1 MEANNNSE
9 HKNESQYSNE
19 SSTSRSGQPSSS
31 THLQDKPRYRKHKKR
46 SLSHENDWNA
56 ASKNKDTSER
66 LKKQKNRGNDQII
79 GNQSYDVSGPSRQ
92 MATPLHQMAATI
104 PPNPQVMHQQ
114 RLYPSSYPPHFG
126 YGPTNNF
133 ADPKAG
139 NYGTMPFNMNSMMS
153 MPPQWPVN
161 NGLPIP
167 ASSVGINSNVCATP
181 FSNGVEMMPSTSSAV
196 GPYPFMGMANNYG
209 MVQPSMDFC
218 PSRVMPSPIIS
229 NFTPNVP
236 ISLSNAVLTPPL
248 PGENITRLKPDGCRT
263 VLVTCLPEKI
273 TQDII
278 KEAFERCGSISEIRM
293 SDKHFCHIR
302 FNEMESVEQ
311 ALLLSGYRIKIE
323 DKDDPAYTAKLHV
336 DCVTACDDLHEFGC
350 RKRLRE
356 REERHRAREGRPPSP
371 PPISHFSEHE
381 AIAVNEKLRNEETF
395 KESARILITWLK
407 RGECSKSNCGI
418 FYFMLQSSNSHV
430 KRLRNEKLK
439 CEEEVQKA
447 KENLDVMTRS
457 IQLELSEIEKVYAA
471 AVVQKNWDHFSK
483 NQRRRIEYWK
493 KEIAHFSAALIASR
507 VEENMD
513 LDVDENA
520 EECSNEDQTEN
531 DELYQLRESNDTLKQ
546 QLLSTQKELDH
557 YKQTCN
563 EYYEEIVK
571 LKSISEESQ
580 RVGQLSSIQKELD
593 DYKQT
598 SNEYYEKIVKLK
610 SICEEIVKLKSI
622 SEESQRVGSSEIPVE
637 NGYYSDNARKD
648 VSVTNSSTQCVPDEA
663 NVTANETCLVTLMS
677 IFLLVH
683 PFGANIDYI
692 CSYLLQTHPAVTKID
707 IETLLKKFPNSFKEV
722 STEIGVTLEK
732 KWKYVAFDSSAR
744 PDGH

>member
-31 THLQDKPRYRKHKKR
+31 THLQDKPRDRKHKKR
-46 SLSHENDWNA
+46 SRSPENDWNA

-66 LKKQKNRGNDQII
+66 SKKQNNSGNDQII

-114 RLYPSSYPPHFG
+114 HLYPSSYPPHFG
-126 YGPTNNF
+126 YGPADNF
-133 ADPKAG
+133 ADPNAG
-139 NYGTMPFNMNSMMS
+139 NYGIMPFNMNSMMS

-167 ASSVGINSNVCATP
+167 ASSVDINSNVCATP
-181 FSNGVEMMPSTSSAV
+181 VSNGVEMMPSTSSAV

-209 MVQPSMDFC
+209 MVQPAMDFG
-218 PSRVMPSPIIS
+218 PPPVMPSPIIS
-229 NFTPNVP
+229 NITPNAP
-236 ISLSNAVLTPPL
+236 ITLSNAVLTPPL
-248 PGENITRLKPDGCRT
+248 PGENITRRLKPDGCRT
-263 VLVTCLPEKI
+263 VYVGCLPEKI

-278 KEAFERCGSISEIRM
+278 REAFERCGSILTIRM

-311 ALLLSGYRIKIE
+311 ALSLSGYRIKIE

-336 DCVTACDDLHEFGC
+336 DYATARDDQHDFEC
-350 RKRLRE
+350 RKRQRE
-356 REERHRAREGRPPSP
+356 REERHRAREVRPPSP

-381 AIAVNEKLRNEETF
+381 AIAVNEKLRNGETF
-395 KESARILITWLK
+395 K
-407 RGECSKSNCGI
+407 
-418 FYFMLQSSNSHV
+418 
-430 KRLRNEKLK
+430 
-439 CEEEVQKA
+439 EEEVQKA
-447 KENLDVMTRS
+447 KENLDAITRS

-483 NQRRRIEYWK
+483 NQRRHIEDWK
-493 KEIAHFSAALIASR
+493 KEIANFSAALITSR
-507 VEENMD
+507 VEEDMD
-513 LDVDENA
+513 LDMDENA

-546 QLLSTQKELDH
+546 QLSSTQKELDD

-571 LKSISEESQ
+571 LKSVSEESQ
-580 RVGQLSSIQKELD
+580 E
-593 DYKQT
+593 
-598 SNEYYEKIVKLK
+598 
-610 SICEEIVKLKSI
+610 
-622 SEESQRVGSSEIPVE
+622 VGSSEVPVE
-637 NGYYSDNARKD
+637 NGYSDNARKD
-648 VSVTNSSTQCVPDEA
+648 VSVTNSSTQCVPDEVD
-663 NVTANETCLVTLMS
+663 VTENETCLVTLIS
-677 IFLLVH
+677 VFLHVH

-692 CSYLLQTHPAVTKID
+692 CSYLLRTHPAITTRD
-707 IETLLKKFPNSFKEV
+707 IESLLRRFPNIFEEV
-722 STEIGVTLEK
+722 STGIGATLEK
-732 KWKYVAFDSSAR
+732 KWKYVAFESSAR
-744 PDGH
+744 PNGR